1 MFCGGGSLWIR
12 LAEAERKSGVAG
24 EGLKAS
30 TKGQMVER
38 SVGAGRWISLKR
50 ARKRSQI

>member
-24 EGLKAS
+24 EGLRSS
-30 TKGQMVER
+30 TKGQKVER
-38 SVGAGRWISLKR
+38 LLGGDGSS
-50 ARKRSQI
+50 